1 MLARRKDG
9 RLVTSTVIPQGAK
22 MKNNR
27 IVICLIMIF
36 LLSGCAAMGVPETN
50 DPIEKLKWADELY
63 DQQGRPLPAERLIN
77 EAIEICKR
85 NNDLSC
91 LGRAYLSYGFF
102 FRAPSVEKW
111 QKYYK
116 ENGFYDR
123 TAAYENRLMKSKE
136 YFEAAISK
144 FMETKEY
151 DALTNAY
158 LNLGFTYYFM
168 GDHNSECEPYAKS
181 LEFYL
186 KNIETNPDANV
197 ALPPG
202 FSSYKEYIRVQ
213 QERAGCL

>member
-1 MLARRKDG
+1 
-9 RLVTSTVIPQGAK
+9 
-22 MKNNR
+22 
-27 IVICLIMIF
+27 MI
-36 LLSGCAAMGVPETN
+36 
-50 DPIEKLKWADELY
+50 
-63 DQQGRPLPAERLIN
+63 
-77 EAIEICKR
+77 
-85 NNDLSC
+85 
-91 LGRAYLSYGFF
+91 
-102 FRAPSVEKW
+102 
-111 QKYYK
+111 
-116 ENGFYDR
+116 
-123 TAAYENRLMKSKE
+123 KSKE

-186 KNIETNPDANV
+186 KNIETNPGAKV